1 MPAFSSLHAQGDFFS
16 AHFFCLGGA
25 TSTGDTFARH
35 FAPPPDLIEDPFTGS
50 ATGGMAAY
58 LWYYGL
64 IDEPTFIAEQGHW
77 MNRPGQAEVEL
88 LGPRDD
94 IHSVKVGGQAVTV
107 LHGEFTL

>member
-1 MPAFSSLHAQGDFFS
+1 MQVDIYTDQPLTD
-16 AHFFCLGGA
+16 
-25 TSTGDTFARH
+25 
-35 FAPPPDLIEDPFTGS
+35 S
-50 ATGGMAAY
+50 ATRGIFSY
-58 LWYYGL
+58 VWYYGL

-77 MNRPGQAEVEL
+77 LNRPGQAAVEL